1 MKEIQEKY
9 EIVEELD
16 ATVGQEALWIAHQM
30 EIEKGMNNE
39 PIIIKLKG
47 KLQIEVLK
55 KSLTVIVQ
63 SHPALRTIF
72 KKRDEKIKQ
81 LIQKNVEF
89 DIPIKDLTAFKN
101 TEQKS
106 IFENFLESIVNEK
119 FSLEEWPLFKFH
131 IIKFSE
137 DTFILHLMFHHIIY
151 DGWSLGVFIRQLSN
165 TYGELLQGKT
175 NVEFESP
182 YQNLVKYE
190 ESFIDSAIYKEGS
203 SYWKDYLQGELTPT
217 EFPID
222 FNKIN
227 EKRYTDKNIS
237 KNINSDLFYQIQCFA
252 KKNNISIYRV
262 MLSTYCTLLHQ
273 MTNAEEIIVG
283 IPINTRPHT
292 EERNTF
298 GYFVNTVPIRITIEK
313 GETFKGILN
322 KVNKSIHLAITYK
335 HNPYSHIVKDLNL
348 NTNTNTN
355 HNMVYSTAFNTMKI
369 PELKIPDM
377 ESTVLTDCKRVN
389 PFNMTW
395 RIMRYEGETENKIE
409 VDYNSALYKP
419 ESISDLIERYV
430 YLLQK
435 LMKNVNEPIHSLDL
449 LLEKDHRLYK
459 EMNSNALTYPNSK
472 TLDQLVDLQALKS
485 PNQIAISMGDKSIT
499 YYELQQRSNQI
510 ANYLRE
516 NDLKKGQRVSI
527 TMERESDNIVWIL
540 GILKSGGVY
549 VPIDPKFPEKR
560 IEYILKDSE
569 SQMIITKKEYR
580 GLVERFAIHTIYLED
595 FHYAN
600 SIENIAST
608 HTIED
613 AAYIIYTSGST
624 GLPKGVVVPH
634 KGVVNLSYS
643 VINTFHLGKEDVFLQ
658 FATIIFDAS
667 IMEIFPI
674 LLCGGRMHLISEIEK
689 RSAEEFINVSQ
700 KNGIT
705 NVVLPTAFFKLIAD
719 MPKEM
724 LLKLNSV
731 KRVFV
736 GGETLPAESVRK
748 WQSKLGLKIPV
759 LNAYGPTETTVCAT
773 MYEVNGEIQK
783 EISNIPIGKPIA
795 NSEVF
800 VVSPFNTLC
809 PSGVVGELFI
819 GGDGVANGYLNQK
832 EKTKEAFIS
841 FDKSYNHDKKMYRTG
856 DLVRLLPNGNL
867 EFIGRKDNQVKIR
880 GYRIELD
887 EIEGTLF
894 KHPEVRDAVVFTYQN
909 DKIVSFY
916 LSKDNT
922 ELKQEALKTFLS
934 ESLPDFMMPNY
945 VFHLESF
952 PVSPS
957 GKLDRKKLELQIPS
971 LLENMQKQYV
981 PPISETEKRLAKTW
995 AEILNLGKYRIG
1007 RDDDFFKL
1015 GGHSLIA
1022 VQVLNQI
1029 QKEFHL
1035 KIEIRDIFEHTTIAS
1050 LSAYIDKLMA
1060 VNHDREEQEIQVLKV
1075 IDKESYQLSSAQKRI
1090 WFLNKYNAINRVYD
1104 TPLHIYIEPSLK
1116 KDILQDTIRFL
1127 VERHEML
1134 RTVFIERN
1142 GEPRQVI
1149 LNSIAIDLIHD
1160 EIEHMSKKE
1169 QQEYIR
1175 TTINQTDHTP
1185 FDLENGP
1192 LFRIRIF
1199 NLDKKKSYLYINL
1212 HHIITDEWS
1221 VRNLLDE
1228 LMKVYSAF
1236 AKRRNPEL
1244 PTISNRYVDYAE
1256 WEQEQLN
1263 LGRWDTEKSYWT
1275 AELAAPLPI
1284 LNLPLDFSRNRQS
1297 TNKGT
1302 VFEMKLDN
1310 EMKESLKQVCE
1321 QENVSMYMLFLAAYI
1336 QLLHY
1341 LTDQKD
1347 IIVGTPVVGRNHQEF
1362 EKIQGFFVN
1371 TLAVRTQLND
1381 VKNLTQLLQ
1390 VVREKCLNSFQNQ
1403 SYPFDKVIEQI
1414 NPDRSFGNNP
1424 IFSTMFSYQ
1433 KGILQQHDA
1442 YKLQLLPNKQD
1453 ISKFD
1458 ISLAVEEGLDY
1469 VGVSFEYDINLFKE
1483 ESINRFTQNLLTI
1496 LDAFIHRRT
1505 VAFENL
1511 VFLSQEEESLYK
1523 KVNHTQR
1530 PYPYF
1535 QNIQEQFYMQVDRQS
1550 NRIAIATETESLTY
1564 RQLNMSSNQVAQH
1577 LLEKGI
1583 KRGDKVAIFLD
1594 RSMNSIVSMLGI
1606 LKAGAAYIPID
1617 VKYPEDR
1624 INYIVRDSEAC
1635 RIITSN
1641 KFKSHLNVSD
1651 YKVSIIEDIYRTTI
1665 NDDVKILNK
1674 PDDLAYV
1681 IYTSGSTGKPKG
1693 TLLTHKGVLNLVEWR
1708 NEVFQISPNDKVTQ
1722 FYSHSFDSSVSEIFS
1737 TLLNGA
1743 ELYLLSDEQRYSTVA
1758 YAQAIQETQATIS
1771 DLPTVFFN
1779 ELSTSLTKP
1788 DSEKIRSLRFIIMGG
1803 EAASTNAIRSWQN
1816 TFKNQVQ
1823 LVNEYGPTEAT
1834 VSAMYYFI
1842 PVLEGDNNLLG
1853 SIPIGIPISNTKVL
1867 ILNSYMQ
1874 HCPVGAMGE
1883 LYIESVGLAQGYWKQ
1898 EEKTKQAFI
1907 SNPFSED
1914 NSKRLY
1920 RTGDLARWLSNGNI
1934 EFMGRKDKQVKI
1946 RGHRIELGEI
1956 EDAMLQLE
1964 GISQAVVTQ
1973 TEDGM
1978 LLQVYYKTVDGIGIE
1993 KNKLA
1998 LHLSNVLPEYM
2009 VPKYYSHVLEIPITA
2024 NGKIDFE
2031 KLPKIEFGHEQK
2043 DECKLKPQTKVQ
2055 KDIAKVWSE
2064 VLNVKS
2070 IGLKD
2075 DFFNLGG
2082 HSLKVMPALVKLK
2095 PLYPNLKIQDFFK
2108 YRTIEKLASHIEEM
2122 EDMSFKKEKNMNV
2135 ACMENET
2142 KTTPVYETT
2151 KLEECE
2157 LDMVNYPKAVF
2168 LTGATGYL
2176 GAHILE
2182 RLLQLPSTTIYCLV
2196 RKNENQVIGA
2206 KLKERMEFYFG
2217 KEILQKLK
2225 ERVEL
2230 IEGDLSL
2237 MNLGLDSKQLD
2248 HVKNRVES
2256 IIHCGGEVRHYGERE
2271 HFQKVNV
2278 QSTKYLLELAKNT
2291 NARFHYISTL
2301 SVVGQAESDPKEFEF
2316 FESNFDRGQ
2325 NLDNLYLESKFQGE
2339 KMVREA
2345 MEKGVRATI
2354 YRVGNLVGN
2363 SKTGKFQYNIN
2374 ENAFYRLLKG
2384 ICLSSIAPDV
2394 NTYVDLTPVD
2404 YGSLAITELSY
2415 KANTVNKTMHICNP
2429 IQLKWEQFINSLQ
2442 AFGYDILLM
2451 KQEKYIEK
2459 FFNTNLTTDEQKALE
2474 LIMPLLESV
2483 EELSV
2488 AIPSCLYT
2496 QGYLKNIHCLEP
2508 NQEYI
2513 NLLLNYAMSIE
2524 YLPLIK
2530 EPILL

>member
-72 KKRDEKIKQ
+72 KKKDEKIKQ

-119 FSLEEWPLFKFH
+119 FSLEEGPLFKFH

-298 GYFVNTVPIRITIEK
+298 GYFVNTLPIRITIEK
-313 GETFKGILN
+313 GDAFKGILN

-348 NTNTNTN
+348 NKNTND
-355 HNMVYSTAFNTMKI
+355 NMVYSTAFNTMKI
-369 PELKIPDM
+369 PELKIPDI

-395 RIMRYEGETENKIE
+395 RIIRYEGETENKIE

-419 ESISDLIERYV
+419 ESISDLVERYI

-435 LMKNVNEPIHSLDL
+435 LMKNVNEPIHSLNL

-459 EMNSNALTYPNSK
+459 EMNSNALTYPNLK
-472 TLDQLVDLQALKS
+472 TLDQLIDLQALKS

-527 TMERESDNIVWIL
+527 TMEREIDTIVWIL
-540 GILKSGGVY
+540 GILKSDGVY

-634 KGVVNLSYS
+634 KGVVNLAYS

-689 RSAEEFINVSQ
+689 RSAEEFINVIE

-773 MYEVNGEIQK
+773 MYEVNREIQK

-841 FDKSYNHDKKMYRTG
+841 FAKSYNHDKKMYRTG

-934 ESLPDFMMPNY
+934 ESLPDFMIPNY

-971 LLENMQKQYV
+971 LLANMQKQYV

-1050 LSAYIDKLMA
+1050 LSTYIDKLMA
-1060 VNHDREEQEIQVLKV
+1060 VNHDREEQEMQVLKV
-1075 IDKESYQLSSAQKRI
+1075 ADKESYQLSSAQKRI

-1104 TPLHIYIEPSLK
+1104 TPLHIYIEPSLN

-1199 NLDKKKSYLYINL
+1199 NLNKKKSYLYINL

-1228 LMKVYSAF
+1228 LIKVYSAF

-1256 WEQEQLN
+1256 WEQAQLN
-1263 LGRWDTEKSYWT
+1263 LGRWDTEKSYWM

-1362 EKIQGFFVN
+1362 EQIQGFFVN
-1371 TLAVRTQLND
+1371 TLAIRTQLND

-1433 KGILQQHDA
+1433 KDILQQHDA

-1458 ISLAVEEGLDY
+1458 ISLTVEEGLDY
-1469 VGVSFEYDINLFKE
+1469 VEVSFEYDINLFKE
-1483 ESINRFTQNLLTI
+1483 ESINRFTQNLLKI

-1505 VAFENL
+1505 VAYENL
-1511 VFLSQEEESLYK
+1511 SFLSQEEESLYK
-1523 KVNHTQR
+1523 NVNHTER

-1535 QNIQEQFYMQVDRQS
+1535 QNIQEQFYMQVDRQP
-1550 NRIAIATETESLTY
+1550 NRIAIATATESLTY

-1641 KFKSHLNVSD
+1641 NFKSHLNVSD

-1708 NEVFQISPNDKVTQ
+1708 NEVFHISPNDKVTQ

-1743 ELYLLSDEQRYSTVA
+1743 ELYVLSDEQRYSTVA

-1779 ELSTSLTKP
+1779 ELSTSLTKL
-1788 DSEKIRSLRFIIMGG
+1788 DSEKIHSLRFIIMGG
-1803 EAASTNAIRSWQN
+1803 EAASTNAIRGWQN

-1842 PVLEGDNNLLG
+1842 PVLEGDNNLLR
-1853 SIPIGIPISNTKVL
+1853 SIPIGIPISNTKVH

-1883 LYIESVGLAQGYWKQ
+1883 LYIESLGLAQGYWKQ

-1920 RTGDLARWLSNGNI
+1920 RTGDLARWLPNGNI

-1978 LLQVYYKTVDGIGIE
+1978 LLQAYYKTVDGIGIE

-2142 KTTPVYETT
+2142 KMTPVYETT

-2196 RKNENQVIGA
+2196 RKNEDQVIGA

-2237 MNLGLDSKQLD
+2237 MNLGLGSKQLD
-2248 HVKNRVES
+2248 HLKNRVES

-2291 NARFHYISTL
+2291 NARFHYMSTL

-2429 IQLKWEQFINSLQ
+2429 IQLKWGQFINSLQ

-2496 QGYLKNIHCLEP
+2496 QGYLKNVHCLEP

-2513 NLLLNYAMSIE
+2513 NLLLNYAMNIE

>member
-9 EIVEELD
+9 EIVDELD
-16 ATVGQEALWIAHQM
+16 VTVGQEALWIAHQM

-39 PIIIKLKG
+39 PTIIKLKG
-47 KLQIEVLK
+47 NLQIEVLK
-55 KSLTVIVQ
+55 KALTTIVQ

-72 KKRDEKIKQ
+72 KKRDKKIKQ

-106 IFENFLESIVNEK
+106 IFKNFLESIVNEK
-119 FSLEEWPLFKFH
+119 FSLEEGPLFKFD

-165 TYGELLQGKT
+165 TYGELLQEKT

-182 YQNLVKYE
+182 YKNLVEYE
-190 ESFIDSAIYKEGS
+190 EGFIDSAIYKEGS

-222 FNKIN
+222 FNKMN

-298 GYFVNTVPIRITIEK
+298 GYFVNTLPIRITIAK

-322 KVNKSIHLAITYK
+322 KVDKSIHLAIKYK
-335 HNPYSHIVKDLNL
+335 HNPYSHIVKDLNIGI
-348 NTNTNTN
+348 NKNINN
-355 HNMVYSTAFNTMKI
+355 NMIYSTAFNTVRV
-369 PELKIPDM
+369 PQLKIPDI
-377 ESTVLTDCKRVN
+377 ESAVLTDCKRVN
-389 PFNMTW
+389 PFSMTW
-395 RIMRYEGETENKIE
+395 RIMRYEGEIGNKIE

-419 ESISDLIERYV
+419 ESISDLVERYV

-449 LLEKDHRLYK
+449 LLEKDHRQYK

-472 TLDQLVDLQALKS
+472 TLDQLIDLQALKS
-485 PNQIAISMGDKSIT
+485 PNQIAISMGDKSMT

-510 ANYLRE
+510 ANYLCE
-516 NDLKKGQRVSI
+516 NDIKKGQRVSI
-527 TMERESDNIVWIL
+527 TMEREIDTIVWIL

-580 GLVERFAIHTIYLED
+580 GLVESFAIHTIYLED

-600 SIENIAST
+600 SIENIAPT

-634 KGVVNLSYS
+634 KGVINLSYS
-643 VINTFHLGKEDVFLQ
+643 LINTFNLGKEDVFLQ

-689 RSAEEFINVSQ
+689 RSAEEFINVIQ

-705 NVVLPTAFFKLIAD
+705 YILLPTAFFKLIAD

-724 LLKLNSV
+724 LLKLNSA
-731 KRVFV
+731 KCVFV
-736 GGETLPAESVRK
+736 GGETLPAESIRK

-773 MYEVNGEIQK
+773 MYKVNHEIQK
-783 EISNIPIGKPIA
+783 GISNIPIGKPIA

-832 EKTKEAFIS
+832 EKTEESFIS
-841 FDKSYNHDKKMYRTG
+841 FDESYNHDKKMYRTG

-945 VFHLESF
+945 IFHLESF

-1050 LSAYIDKLMA
+1050 LSAYIDKLMD
-1060 VNHDREEQEIQVLKV
+1060 VNHDREEQKIQILKV

-1175 TTINQTDHTP
+1175 TTINQTDRAP
-1185 FDLENGP
+1185 FDLEKGP

-1199 NLDKKKSYLYINL
+1199 NLNKRKSYLYINL

-1221 VRNLLDE
+1221 IRNLLDE

-1256 WEQEQLN
+1256 WEQEQLK
-1263 LGRWDTEKSYWT
+1263 LGRWDTEKSYWM

-1284 LNLPLDFSRNRQS
+1284 LNLPLDFSKNRQS
-1297 TNKGT
+1297 TNRGT

-1310 EMKESLKQVCE
+1310 KMKESLKQVCE

-1341 LTDQKD
+1341 LTNQKD
-1347 IIVGTPVVGRNHQEF
+1347 IIVGTPVVGRNYQEF
-1362 EKIQGFFVN
+1362 EQIQGFFVN
-1371 TLAVRTQLND
+1371 TLAIRTQLND
-1381 VKNLTQLLQ
+1381 VKNLKQLLQ

-1433 KGILQQHDA
+1433 KDILQQHDS

-1453 ISKFD
+1453 VSKFD

-1469 VGVSFEYDINLFKE
+1469 LGISFEYDLTLFKE
-1483 ESINRFTQNLLTI
+1483 KSINRFTQNLLTI
-1496 LDAFIHRRT
+1496 LDAFIYQRT
-1505 VAFENL
+1505 VAYENL
-1511 VFLSQEEESLYK
+1511 SFLSQEEESLYK
-1523 KVNHTQR
+1523 KVNQTER
-1530 PYPYF
+1530 PYLYF
-1535 QNIQEQFYMQVDRQS
+1535 QNIQEQFYMQVDRQPD
-1550 NRIAIATETESLTY
+1550 RIAIATATEALTY

-1594 RSMNSIVSMLGI
+1594 RSINSIVSMLGI

-1641 KFKSHLNVSD
+1641 KYKSHLNVSD

-1665 NDDVKILNK
+1665 NDDVKFLNK

-1708 NEVFQISPNDKVTQ
+1708 NEVFEISPNDKVTQ

-1771 DLPTVFFN
+1771 DIPTVFFN
-1779 ELSTSLTKP
+1779 ELSTSLTKL
-1788 DSEKIRSLRFIIMGG
+1788 DSEKICSLRFIIMGG

-1842 PVLEGDNNLLG
+1842 PVLEGENNLLG
-1853 SIPIGIPISNTKVL
+1853 SIPIGIPISNTKVH

-1874 HCPVGAMGE
+1874 YCPVGSMGE
-1883 LYIESVGLAQGYWKQ
+1883 LYIESLGLAQGYWKQ

-1914 NSKRLY
+1914 TSKRLY
-1920 RTGDLARWLSNGNI
+1920 RTGDLARWLPNGNI

-1964 GISQAVVTQ
+1964 GIGQAVVTQ
-1973 TEDGM
+1973 TKDGM
-1978 LLQVYYKTVDGIGIE
+1978 LLQAYYKTVDGIGIE

-2009 VPKYYSHVLEIPITA
+2009 IPKYYSHVLEIPITA

-2031 KLPKIEFGHEQK
+2031 KLPEIEFDYEQN

-2055 KDIAKVWSE
+2055 KNIAKVWSE

-2108 YRTIEKLASHIEEM
+2108 YRTIKELASHIEEM
-2122 EDMSFKKEKNMNV
+2122 EDMSSKKEKNMNV

-2142 KTTPVYETT
+2142 KTTSVYERT

-2157 LDMVNYPKAVF
+2157 LDMVNYPKTVF

-2182 RLLQLPSTTIYCLV
+2182 RLLQLSTTTIYCLV
-2196 RKNENQVIGA
+2196 RKNEDQVIGA
-2206 KLKERMEFYFG
+2206 KLNERMEFYFG

-2248 HVKNRVES
+2248 HLKNRIES

-2345 MEKGVRATI
+2345 MERGVRATI

-2429 IQLKWEQFINSLQ
+2429 NQLKWDQFINSLQ

-2496 QGYLKNIHCLEP
+2496 QRYLKNIHCLEP

-2513 NLLLNYAMSIE
+2513 NLLLHYAMSIE
-2524 YLPLIK
+2524 FLPTIK

>member
-1 MKEIQEKY
+1 MKEIQKKY

-47 KLQIEVLK
+47 NLQIEVLK
-55 KSLTVIVQ
+55 KTLTTIVQ
-63 SHPALRTIF
+63 AHPALRTIF

-81 LIQKNVEF
+81 LIQRNVEF

-106 IFENFLESIVNEK
+106 IFKNFLESIVNEK
-119 FSLEEWPLFKFH
+119 FSLEEGPLFKFH

-182 YQNLVKYE
+182 YKKLVEYE
-190 ESFIDSAIYKEGS
+190 EGFIDSAIYKDGS

-222 FNKIN
+222 FNKMN

-298 GYFVNTVPIRITIEK
+298 GYFVNTLPIRITIEK
-313 GETFKGILN
+313 GDTFKEILN

-348 NTNTNTN
+348 NKNTND
-355 HNMVYSTAFNTMKI
+355 NMVYSTAFNTMKI
-369 PELKIPDM
+369 PELKIPDI

-419 ESISDLIERYV
+419 ESISDLVERYI

-449 LLEKDHRLYK
+449 LLAKDHRLYK

-472 TLDQLVDLQALKS
+472 TLDQLIDLQALES

-516 NDLKKGQRVSI
+516 NDIKKGQSVSI
-527 TMERESDNIVWIL
+527 IMVREIDTIVWIL

-569 SQMIITKKEYR
+569 SQMIITKKEFR

-674 LLCGGRMHLISEIEK
+674 LLCGGRMHLISDIEK

-731 KRVFV
+731 KRLFV

-783 EISNIPIGKPIA
+783 EISSIPIGKPIA
-795 NSEVF
+795 NSEVY

-832 EKTKEAFIS
+832 EKTEEAFIS

-995 AEILNLGKYRIG
+995 AEILNLGKYRIS
-1007 RDDDFFKL
+1007 REDDFFKL

-1060 VNHDREEQEIQVLKV
+1060 VNHDREEQEMQVLKV
-1075 IDKESYQLSSAQKRI
+1075 ADKESYQLSSAQKRI

-1104 TPLHIYIEPSLK
+1104 TPLHIYIEPSLN

-1185 FDLENGP
+1185 FDLEKGP

-1199 NLDKKKSYLYINL
+1199 NLNKKKSYLYINL

-1228 LMKVYSAF
+1228 LMRVYSAF

-1256 WEQEQLN
+1256 WEQAQLN
-1263 LGRWDTEKSYWT
+1263 LGRWDTEKSYWM

-1284 LNLPLDFSRNRQS
+1284 LNLPLDFSRNRES

-1310 EMKESLKQVCE
+1310 EMKESLKKVCE

-1362 EKIQGFFVN
+1362 EQIQGFFVN
-1371 TLAVRTQLND
+1371 TLAIRTQLKD

-1433 KGILQQHDA
+1433 KDILQQHDA

-1458 ISLAVEEGLDY
+1458 IALAVEEGLDY

-1483 ESINRFTQNLLTI
+1483 ESINRFTQNLLNI

-1505 VAFENL
+1505 VAYENL
-1511 VFLSQEEESLYK
+1511 SFLSQEEESLYK
-1523 KVNHTQR
+1523 NVNHTER

-1535 QNIQEQFYMQVDRQS
+1535 QNIQEQFYMQVDRQPD
-1550 NRIAIATETESLTY
+1550 RIAIATETESLTY

-1577 LLEKGI
+1577 LLENGI

-1641 KFKSHLNVSD
+1641 KYKSHLNVSN
-1651 YKVSIIEDIYRTTI
+1651 YKISIIEDIYRATI

-1708 NEVFQISPNDKVTQ
+1708 NEVFQISSNDKVTQ

-1743 ELYLLSDEQRYSTVA
+1743 ELYVLSDEQRYSTVA

-1779 ELSTSLTKP
+1779 ELSTSLTKL
-1788 DSEKIRSLRFIIMGG
+1788 DCEKIRSLRFIIMGG
-1803 EAASTNAIRSWQN
+1803 EAASTNAIRSWQS

-1853 SIPIGIPISNTKVL
+1853 SIPIGIPISNTKVH

-1883 LYIESVGLAQGYWKQ
+1883 LYIESLGLAQGYWKQ

-1920 RTGDLARWLSNGNI
+1920 RTGDLARWLPNGNI

-1978 LLQVYYKTVDGIGIE
+1978 LLQAYYKTVDGIGIE

-2055 KDIAKVWSE
+2055 KNIAKVWSE

-2108 YRTIEKLASHIEEM
+2108 YRTIEKLASHIEEK
-2122 EDMSFKKEKNMNV
+2122 EDISFKKEKNMNV

-2142 KTTPVYETT
+2142 KTTPVYERT

-2157 LDMVNYPKAVF
+2157 LDMVNYPKTVF

-2182 RLLQLPSTTIYCLV
+2182 RLLQLPSATIYCLV
-2196 RKNENQVIGA
+2196 RKNEDQVIGA

-2225 ERVEL
+2225 EKVEL

-2237 MNLGLDSKQLD
+2237 MNLGLDLKQFD
-2248 HVKNRVES
+2248 HLKNRVES

-2451 KQEKYIEK
+2451 KQEEYIEK

-2496 QGYLKNIHCLEP
+2496 QGYLKNIHCVEP

>member
-1 MKEIQEKY
+1 MKEIQKKY

-16 ATVGQEALWIAHQM
+16 VTVGQEALWIAHQM

-39 PIIIKLKG
+39 PIIINLKG
-47 KLQIEVLK
+47 NLQIEVLK
-55 KSLTVIVQ
+55 KTLTTIVQ

-89 DIPIKDLTAFKN
+89 DIPFKDLTAFKN

-106 IFENFLESIVNEK
+106 ILKNFLESIVNEK
-119 FSLEEWPLFKFH
+119 FSLEEGPLFKFH

-165 TYGELLQGKT
+165 MYGELLQGKT

-182 YQNLVKYE
+182 YKNLVEYE
-190 ESFIDSAIYKEGS
+190 EGFIDSAIYKEGS

-217 EFPID
+217 EFPIE
-222 FNKIN
+222 FNKMN

-298 GYFVNTVPIRITIEK
+298 GYFVNTLPIRITIEK
-313 GETFKGILN
+313 GDTFKGILN

-348 NTNTNTN
+348 NKNTND
-355 HNMVYSTAFNTMKI
+355 NMVYSTAFNTMKI
-369 PELKIPDM
+369 PELKIPHI
-377 ESTVLTDCKRVN
+377 ESIVLTDCKRVN

-419 ESISDLIERYV
+419 ESISDLVERYV

-472 TLDQLVDLQALKS
+472 TLDQLIDLQALKS

-516 NDLKKGQRVSI
+516 NDLEKGQRVSI
-527 TMERESDNIVWIL
+527 TMEREIDTIVWIL

-580 GLVERFAIHTIYLED
+580 GLVESFAIHTIYLED

-600 SIENIAST
+600 SIENIAPT

-634 KGVVNLSYS
+634 KGVINLSYS

-689 RSAEEFINVSQ
+689 RSAEEFINVIQ

-736 GGETLPAESVRK
+736 GGETLPSESVRK

-841 FDKSYNHDKKMYRTG
+841 FDKSYNYDKKMYRTG

-934 ESLPDFMMPNY
+934 ESLPDFMIPNY

-971 LLENMQKQYV
+971 LLANMQKQYV

-1060 VNHDREEQEIQVLKV
+1060 VNHDREEQETQVLKV
-1075 IDKESYQLSSAQKRI
+1075 ADKESYQLSSAQKRI

-1185 FDLENGP
+1185 FDLEKGP

-1199 NLDKKKSYLYINL
+1199 NLNKKKSYLYINL

-1256 WEQEQLN
+1256 WEQAQLN
-1263 LGRWDTEKSYWT
+1263 LGRWDTEKSYWM

-1371 TLAVRTQLND
+1371 TLAIRTQLND

-1433 KGILQQHDA
+1433 KDILQQHDA

-1469 VGVSFEYDINLFKE
+1469 VGISFEYDINLFKE
-1483 ESINRFTQNLLTI
+1483 ESINRFTQNLLNI
-1496 LDAFIHRRT
+1496 LDAFIHQRT
-1505 VAFENL
+1505 VTYENL
-1511 VFLSQEEESLYK
+1511 SFLSQEEESLYQ
-1523 KVNHTQR
+1523 KVNHTER

-1535 QNIQEQFYMQVDRQS
+1535 QNIQEQFYMQVDGQPE
-1550 NRIAIATETESLTY
+1550 RIAIVTGTESLTY

-1635 RIITSN
+1635 RIIMSN

-1674 PDDLAYV
+1674 PNDLAYV

-1743 ELYLLSDEQRYSTVA
+1743 ELYVLSDEQRYSTVE

-1779 ELSTSLTKP
+1779 ELSTSLTKL

-1853 SIPIGIPISNTKVL
+1853 SIPIGIPISNTKVH

-1883 LYIESVGLAQGYWKQ
+1883 LYIESLGLAQGYWKQ

-1920 RTGDLARWLSNGNI
+1920 RTGDLARWLPNGNI

-1978 LLQVYYKTVDGIGIE
+1978 LLQAYYKTVDGIGIE

-2031 KLPKIEFGHEQK
+2031 KLPKIEFGYEQK

-2064 VLNVKS
+2064 VLNIKS

-2122 EDMSFKKEKNMNV
+2122 EGMSSKKEKNMNV

-2142 KTTPVYETT
+2142 KTTPVYERT

-2157 LDMVNYPKAVF
+2157 LDLVNYPNTIF

-2196 RKNENQVIGA
+2196 RKNEDQVIGA

-2237 MNLGLDSKQLD
+2237 MNLGLDSKQMD
-2248 HVKNRVES
+2248 HLKNRVES

-2429 IQLKWEQFINSLQ
+2429 NQLKWDQFINSLQ

-2496 QGYLKNIHCLEP
+2496 QGYLKNVHCLEP

>member
-47 KLQIEVLK
+47 NLQIEILK
-55 KSLTVIVQ
+55 KTLTKIVQ

-101 TEQKS
+101 TEKKS
-106 IFENFLESIVNEK
+106 ILKNFLESIVNEK
-119 FSLEEWPLFKFH
+119 FSLEEGPLFKFH

-137 DTFILHLMFHHIIY
+137 DTFVLHLMFHHIIY

-182 YQNLVKYE
+182 YKNLVEYE
-190 ESFIDSAIYKEGS
+190 EGFIDSAIYKEGS

-222 FNKIN
+222 FNKMN

-292 EERNTF
+292 EERDTF

-348 NTNTNTN
+348 NTNTN

-369 PELKIPDM
+369 PELKIPDI

-395 RIMRYEGETENKIE
+395 RIMRYEGETENNIE

-419 ESISDLIERYV
+419 ESISDLVERYIF
-430 YLLQK
+430 LLQK

-459 EMNSNALTYPNSK
+459 EMNLNALTYPNSK
-472 TLDQLVDLQALKS
+472 TLDQLIDLQTLKS

-499 YYELQQRSNQI
+499 YYELQQKSNQI

-527 TMERESDNIVWIL
+527 TMEREIDTIVWIL

-580 GLVERFAIHTIYLED
+580 GLIERFAIHTIYLED
-595 FHYAN
+595 FHYTN
-600 SIENIAST
+600 SIENIESI

-689 RSAEEFINVSQ
+689 RSAEEFINVIQ

-724 LLKLNSV
+724 LIKLNSV

-795 NSEVF
+795 NSKVF

-971 LLENMQKQYV
+971 LLANMQKQYV

-1050 LSAYIDKLMA
+1050 LSAYVDKLMA
-1060 VNHDREEQEIQVLKV
+1060 VNHDREEQETQVLKV
-1075 IDKESYQLSSAQKRI
+1075 ADKESYQLSSAQKRI

-1104 TPLHIYIEPSLK
+1104 TPLHIYIEPSLN

-1199 NLDKKKSYLYINL
+1199 NLNKKNSYLYINL

-1221 VRNLLDE
+1221 IRNLLDE

-1244 PTISNRYVDYAE
+1244 PIISNRYVDYAE

-1263 LGRWDTEKSYWT
+1263 LGRWDTEKSYWM

-1362 EKIQGFFVN
+1362 EQIQGFFVN
-1371 TLAVRTQLND
+1371 TLAIRTQLND

-1433 KGILQQHDA
+1433 KDILQQHDA

-1458 ISLAVEEGLDY
+1458 ISLAVEEGFDY

-1483 ESINRFTQNLLTI
+1483 ESINRFTQNLITI
-1496 LDAFIHRRT
+1496 LDAFIHQRT
-1505 VAFENL
+1505 VAYENL
-1511 VFLSQEEESLYK
+1511 SFLSQEEESLYK
-1523 KVNHTQR
+1523 KVNHTER

-1550 NRIAIATETESLTY
+1550 NRIAIVTGTESLTY

-1651 YKVSIIEDIYRTTI
+1651 YQVSIIEDIYRTTI

-1674 PDDLAYV
+1674 PNDLAYV

-1743 ELYLLSDEQRYSTVA
+1743 ELYLLSDEQRYSTVE

-1779 ELSTSLTKP
+1779 ELTTSLTKL

-1853 SIPIGIPISNTKVL
+1853 SIPIGIPISNTKVH
-1867 ILNSYMQ
+1867 ILNTYMQ
-1874 HCPVGAMGE
+1874 HCPVGTMGE
-1883 LYIESVGLAQGYWKQ
+1883 LYIESLGLAQGYWKQ

-1920 RTGDLARWLSNGNI
+1920 RTGDLARWLPNGNI

-1973 TEDGM
+1973 TKDGM
-1978 LLQVYYKTVDGIGIE
+1978 LLQAYYKTVDGIGIE
-1993 KNKLA
+1993 KSKLA

-2031 KLPKIEFGHEQK
+2031 KLPKIEFDHKQK

-2055 KDIAKVWSE
+2055 KNIAKVWSE

-2196 RKNENQVIGA
+2196 RKSEDQVIGA

-2237 MNLGLDSKQLD
+2237 INLGLDSKQLD
-2248 HVKNRVES
+2248 HLKNRVES

-2345 MEKGVRATI
+2345 IEKGVRATI

-2429 IQLKWEQFINSLQ
+2429 HQLKWDQFINSLQ

-2496 QGYLKNIHCLEP
+2496 QGYLKNVHCLEP

-2513 NLLLNYAMSIE
+2513 NLLLNYAMNIE

>member
-1 MKEIQEKY
+1 MKEIQKKY

-47 KLQIEVLK
+47 NLQIEVLK
-55 KSLTVIVQ
+55 KTLTTIVQ
-63 SHPALRTIF
+63 AHPALRTIF

-81 LIQKNVEF
+81 LIQRNVEF

-106 IFENFLESIVNEK
+106 IFKNFLESIVNEK
-119 FSLEEWPLFKFH
+119 FSLEEGPLFKFH

-182 YQNLVKYE
+182 YKNLVEYE
-190 ESFIDSAIYKEGS
+190 EGFIDSAIYKDGS

-222 FNKIN
+222 FNKMN

-298 GYFVNTVPIRITIEK
+298 GYFVNTLPIRITIEK
-313 GETFKGILN
+313 GDTFKEILN

-348 NTNTNTN
+348 NKNTND
-355 HNMVYSTAFNTMKI
+355 NMVYSTAFNTMKI
-369 PELKIPDM
+369 PELKIPDI

-419 ESISDLIERYV
+419 ESISDLVERYI

-449 LLEKDHRLYK
+449 LLAKDHRLYK

-472 TLDQLVDLQALKS
+472 TLDQLIDLQALES

-516 NDLKKGQRVSI
+516 NDIKKGQSVSI
-527 TMERESDNIVWIL
+527 IMVREIDTIVWIL

-569 SQMIITKKEYR
+569 SQMIITKKEFR

-674 LLCGGRMHLISEIEK
+674 LLCGGRMHLISDIEK

-731 KRVFV
+731 KRLFV

-783 EISNIPIGKPIA
+783 EISSIPIGKPIA
-795 NSEVF
+795 NSEVY

-832 EKTKEAFIS
+832 EKTEEAFIS

-995 AEILNLGKYRIG
+995 AEILNLGKYRIS
-1007 RDDDFFKL
+1007 REDDFFKL

-1060 VNHDREEQEIQVLKV
+1060 VNHDREEQEMQVLKV
-1075 IDKESYQLSSAQKRI
+1075 ADKESYQLSSAQKRI

-1104 TPLHIYIEPSLK
+1104 TPLHIYIEPSLN

-1185 FDLENGP
+1185 FDLEKGP

-1199 NLDKKKSYLYINL
+1199 NLNKKKSYLYINL

-1228 LMKVYSAF
+1228 LMRVYSAF

-1256 WEQEQLN
+1256 WEQAQLN
-1263 LGRWDTEKSYWT
+1263 LGRWDTEKSYWM

-1284 LNLPLDFSRNRQS
+1284 LNLPLDFSRNRES

-1310 EMKESLKQVCE
+1310 EMKESLKKVCE

-1362 EKIQGFFVN
+1362 EQIQGFFVN
-1371 TLAVRTQLND
+1371 TLAIRTQLKD

-1433 KGILQQHDA
+1433 KDILQQHDA

-1458 ISLAVEEGLDY
+1458 IALAVEEGLDY

-1483 ESINRFTQNLLTI
+1483 ESINRFTQNLLNI

-1505 VAFENL
+1505 VAYENL
-1511 VFLSQEEESLYK
+1511 SFLSQEEESLYK
-1523 KVNHTQR
+1523 NVNHTER

-1535 QNIQEQFYMQVDRQS
+1535 QNIQEQFYMQVDRQPD
-1550 NRIAIATETESLTY
+1550 RIAIATETESLTY

-1577 LLEKGI
+1577 LLENGI

-1641 KFKSHLNVSD
+1641 KYKSHLNVSN
-1651 YKVSIIEDIYRTTI
+1651 YKISIIEDIYRATI

-1708 NEVFQISPNDKVTQ
+1708 NEVFQISSNDKVTQ

-1743 ELYLLSDEQRYSTVA
+1743 ELYVLSDEQRYSTVA

-1779 ELSTSLTKP
+1779 ELSTSLTKL
-1788 DSEKIRSLRFIIMGG
+1788 DCEKIRSLRFIIMGG
-1803 EAASTNAIRSWQN
+1803 EAASTNAIRSWQS

-1853 SIPIGIPISNTKVL
+1853 SIPIGIPISNTKVH

-1883 LYIESVGLAQGYWKQ
+1883 LYIESLGLAQGYWKQ

-1920 RTGDLARWLSNGNI
+1920 RTGDLARWLPNGNI

-1978 LLQVYYKTVDGIGIE
+1978 LLQAYYKTVDGIGIE

-2055 KDIAKVWSE
+2055 KNIAKVWSE

-2108 YRTIEKLASHIEEM
+2108 YRTIEKLASHIEEK
-2122 EDMSFKKEKNMNV
+2122 EDISFKKEKNMNV

-2142 KTTPVYETT
+2142 KTTPVYERT

-2157 LDMVNYPKAVF
+2157 LDMVNYPKTVF

-2182 RLLQLPSTTIYCLV
+2182 RLLQLPSATIYCLV
-2196 RKNENQVIGA
+2196 RKNEDQVIGA

-2225 ERVEL
+2225 EKVEL

-2237 MNLGLDSKQLD
+2237 MNLGLDLKQFD
-2248 HVKNRVES
+2248 HLKNRVES

-2451 KQEKYIEK
+2451 KQEEYIEK

-2496 QGYLKNIHCLEP
+2496 QGYLKNIHCVEP

>member
-1 MKEIQEKY
+1 MKEIQKQY

-30 EIEKGMNNE
+30 ELEKGMNNE

-47 KLQIEVLK
+47 NLQIETFRK
-55 KSLTVIVQ
+55 ALTFVVQ
-63 SHPALRTIF
+63 SHPALRAIF
-72 KKRDEKIKQ
+72 IKKDEKIKQ
-81 LIQKNVEF
+81 LIQKNMDF
-89 DIPIKDLTAFKN
+89 DMPIKDLTAFKS

-106 IFENFLESIVNEK
+106 ILKKFLESIVNEK
-119 FSLEEWPLFKFH
+119 FSLEEGPLFKFH
-131 IIKFSE
+131 IIKLSE
-137 DTFILHLMFHHIIY
+137 DKFILHLIFHHIIY

-165 TYGELLQGKT
+165 TYCELLQENT
-175 NVEFESP
+175 SLVLESP
-182 YQNLVKYE
+182 YKSLVECE
-190 ESFIDSAIYKEGS
+190 EGFIDSAIYREGS
-203 SYWKDYLQGELTPT
+203 AYWKHYLQGELPPT
-217 EFPID
+217 EFPTD
-222 FNKIN
+222 FNKMN
-227 EKRYTDKNIS
+227 EQRYTDKNIS
-237 KNINSDLFYQIQCFA
+237 KNINSDIFYQIQCFA

-298 GYFVNTVPIRITIEK
+298 GYFVNTVPIRITLEK

-322 KVNKSIHLAITYK
+322 KVNKSIHLAIKYK
-335 HNPYSHIVKDLNL
+335 HNSYSHIVKDLNL
-348 NTNTNTN
+348 NKHTH
-355 HNMVYSTAFNTMKI
+355 HNMIYSTAFNTMKI
-369 PELKIPDM
+369 PELKIPDI

-419 ESISDLIERYV
+419 ESIIDLVERFI

-449 LLEKDHRLYK
+449 LLKKDHRLYK
-459 EMNSNALTYPNSK
+459 DINSNTLTYPNSK
-472 TLDQLVDLQALKS
+472 TIDQLIDLQALKS

-516 NDLKKGQRVSI
+516 NNIKKGQRVSI
-527 TMERESDNIVWIL
+527 TMVREIDTIVWIL

-560 IEYILKDSE
+560 IEYILRDSE
-569 SQMIITKKEYR
+569 SQIIITKKEYR
-580 GLVERFAIHTIYLED
+580 GVIENFAIHTIYLED
-595 FHYAN
+595 FHYSN
-600 SIENIAST
+600 SIENIAYT

-634 KGVVNLSYS
+634 KGVINLSYS
-643 VINTFHLGKEDVFLQ
+643 LMNKFNLDKNDVFLQ

-689 RSAEEFINVSQ
+689 RSAEEFINVIK

-705 NVVLPTAFFKLIAD
+705 YVLLPTAFFKLIAD

-724 LLKLNSV
+724 LFKLNSL
-731 KRVFV
+731 KYIFV

-748 WQSKLGLKIPV
+748 WQSKIGVKIPI
-759 LNAYGPTETTVCAT
+759 LNAYGPTEATVCT
-773 MYEVNGEIQK
+773 TIYEVKQEIQK

-795 NSEVF
+795 NSKVF

-819 GGDGVANGYLNQK
+819 GGDGVAKGYINQ
-832 EKTKEAFIS
+832 EKKTEEAFLS
-841 FDKSYNHDKKMYRTG
+841 FIKSNNYNKKIYRTG

-867 EFIGRKDNQVKIR
+867 EFIGRKDNQVKLR

-887 EIEGTLF
+887 EIEGTFF
-894 KHPEVRDAVVFTYQN
+894 KHPEVKDAVVLTYQN

-916 LSKDNT
+916 VSKDNT
-922 ELKQEALKTFLS
+922 DIKQEDLKTFLS
-934 ESLPDFMMPNY
+934 ESLPDFMIPNY
-945 VFHLESF
+945 LFHLKTF
-952 PVSPS
+952 PLSPS
-957 GKLDRKKLELQIPS
+957 GKIDREKLELQIPS
-971 LLENMQKQYV
+971 LLENMKNQYI
-981 PPISETEKRLAKTW
+981 PPISETEKRLVKTW
-995 AEILNLGKYRIG
+995 SEILNLGKYRIS

-1035 KIEIRDIFEHTTIAS
+1035 KIEIRDIFKHTTIAS
-1050 LSAYIDKLMA
+1050 LSAYINKLLE
-1060 VNHDREEQEIQVLKV
+1060 VSNDREEYDIQVLQV
-1075 IDKESYQLSSAQKRI
+1075 ADKECYKLSSAQKRI
-1090 WFLNKYNAINRVYD
+1090 WFLNKYNSINRVYD

-1116 KDILQDTIRFL
+1116 KNILQYTIEFL
-1127 VERHEML
+1127 VKRHEML
-1134 RTVFIERN
+1134 RTVFIEKN

-1149 LNSIAIDLIHD
+1149 LQSIPIDLIHD
-1160 EIEHMSKKE
+1160 DIEHMTKKE
-1169 QQEYIR
+1169 QQEYISK
-1175 TTINQTDHTP
+1175 TINQTDHTP
-1185 FDLENGP
+1185 FDLEKGP

-1199 NLDKKKSYLYINL
+1199 NLNKKKSYLYINL

-1221 VRNLLDE
+1221 VRNVLDE

-1236 AKRRNPEL
+1236 AKRRNHEL
-1244 PTISNRYVDYAE
+1244 PTISNRYVDYVE

-1263 LGRWDTEKSYWT
+1263 LGRWDTEKSYWM

-1284 LNLPLDFSRNRQS
+1284 LNLPLDFSRNHQS
-1297 TNKGT
+1297 TNRGK

-1310 EMKESLKQVCE
+1310 KMKESLKQVCE

-1347 IIVGTPVVGRNHQEF
+1347 IIVGTPVAGRNCQEF

-1371 TLAVRTQLND
+1371 TLSIRTQLND
-1381 VKNLTQLLQ
+1381 LKNLKQLLQ
-1390 VVREKCLNSFQNQ
+1390 VVKEKCLNSFQNQ

-1433 KGILQQHDA
+1433 KDILQQHDE
-1442 YKLQLLPNKQD
+1442 YKLQLLTNKQD
-1453 ISKFD
+1453 VSKFD
-1458 ISLAVEEGLDY
+1458 ISLSVEEGLDY
-1469 VGVSFEYDINLFKE
+1469 VGISFEYDINLFKE
-1483 ESINRFTQNLLTI
+1483 ESINRFTQNLFNI
-1496 LDAFIHRRT
+1496 LEAFIYQRT
-1505 VAFENL
+1505 VAYENL
-1511 VFLSQEEESLYK
+1511 SFLSQKEISLYSK
-1523 KVNHTQR
+1523 INHTER

-1535 QNIQEQFYMQVDRQS
+1535 QNIQEQFYKQVDRQA
-1550 NRIAIATETESLTY
+1550 NRVAIATETESLTY
-1564 RQLNMSSNQVAQH
+1564 RQLNVCSNQVAQH
-1577 LLEKGI
+1577 LLEEGI

-1594 RSMNSIVSMLGI
+1594 RSINSIISMIGI

-1624 INYIVRDSEAC
+1624 INYIVSDSEAC
-1635 RIITSN
+1635 RVITN
-1641 KFKSHLNVSD
+1641 YKYKDHLNLSN
-1651 YKVSIIEDIYRTTI
+1651 YNVSIIEDIYRTTI
-1665 NDDVKILNK
+1665 NDDVKILNE

-1693 TLLTHKGVLNLVEWR
+1693 TLLTHKGVLNLAEWR

-1758 YAQAIQETQATIS
+1758 YAQAIEEIQATIS

-1779 ELSTSLTKP
+1779 ELSASLTKL
-1788 DSEKIRSLRFIIMGG
+1788 DSEKIHSLRFIIMGG

-1816 TFKNQVQ
+1816 IFKNQVQ

-1842 PVLEGDNNLLG
+1842 SVLECENNLLG
-1853 SIPIGIPISNTKVL
+1853 SIPIGIPISNTKVH

-1874 HCPVGAMGE
+1874 HCPIGGMGE
-1883 LYIESVGLAQGYWKQ
+1883 LYIEGLGLAQGYWKQ

-1920 RTGDLARWLSNGNI
+1920 RTGDLAKWLPNGNI

-1956 EDAMLQLE
+1956 EDAILQFK
-1964 GISQAVVTQ
+1964 GISQVVVTQ
-1973 TEDGM
+1973 TKDGM
-1978 LLQVYYKTVDGIGIE
+1978 LLQAYYKTVDGIEIE
-1993 KNKLA
+1993 KNKVA
-1998 LHLSNVLPEYM
+1998 IHLSNVLPEYM
-2009 VPKYYSHVLEIPITA
+2009 IPKYYSHVLEIPITA

-2031 KLPKIEFGHEQK
+2031 KLPEIDFDNAKK
-2043 DECKLKPQTKVQ
+2043 DDYILEPQSKVQ
-2055 KDIAKVWSE
+2055 KNIAKVWSE
-2064 VLNVKS
+2064 VLNIKY

-2108 YRTIEKLASHIEEM
+2108 YRTIEKLAYHIEEM
-2122 EDMSFKKEKNMNV
+2122 ENMSLKKERNINV

-2142 KTTPVYETT
+2142 KTTPVYERT

-2157 LDMVNYPKAVF
+2157 LDRVNYPKTVF

-2196 RKNENQVIGA
+2196 RKNEDQVIGA
-2206 KLKERMEFYFG
+2206 KLKERMRFYFG
-2217 KEILQKLK
+2217 KEILQKL
-2225 ERVEL
+2225 EGRVEL

-2237 MNLGLDSKQLD
+2237 INLGLDSKKVNYL
-2248 HVKNRVES
+2248 KSNVES

-2271 HFQKVNV
+2271 HFQRVNV

-2301 SVVGQAESDPKEFEF
+2301 SVVGQAESDPKEFKF

-2325 NLDNLYLESKFQGE
+2325 SLDNVYLESKFQGE

-2363 SKTGKFQYNIN
+2363 SKTGKFQFNIN

-2384 ICLSSIAPDV
+2384 ICLSKIAPEIY
-2394 NTYVDLTPVD
+2394 TYVDLTPVD
-2404 YGSLAITELSY
+2404 YGSVAITELSY

-2442 AFGYDILLM
+2442 IFGYDIMLM

-2459 FFNTNLTTDEQKALE
+2459 FFNTNLTTNDQKALE

-2483 EELSV
+2483 EEISV
-2488 AIPSCLYT
+2488 AISSCLYT

-2513 NLLLNYAMSIE
+2513 NLLLNYAMSIGF
-2524 YLPLIK
+2524 LPVMK

>member
-30 EIEKGMNNE
+30 EIEEGMNNE

-55 KSLTVIVQ
+55 KALTVIVQ

-81 LIQKNVEF
+81 LIRKNVEF

-106 IFENFLESIVNEK
+106 IFKNFLESIVNEK
-119 FSLEEWPLFKFH
+119 FSLEEGPLFKFH

-165 TYGELLQGKT
+165 TYGELIQGKT

-222 FNKIN
+222 FNKMN

-298 GYFVNTVPIRITIEK
+298 GYFVNTLPIRITIEK
-313 GETFKGILN
+313 GDTFKEILN

-348 NTNTNTN
+348 NKNTND
-355 HNMVYSTAFNTMKI
+355 NMVYSTAFNTMKI
-369 PELKIPDM
+369 PELKIPDI

-419 ESISDLIERYV
+419 ESISDLVERYI

-449 LLEKDHRLYK
+449 LLAKDHRLYK

-472 TLDQLVDLQALKS
+472 TLDQLIDLQALES

-516 NDLKKGQRVSI
+516 NDIKKGQSVSI
-527 TMERESDNIVWIL
+527 IMVREIDTIVWIL

-569 SQMIITKKEYR
+569 SQMIITKKEFR

-674 LLCGGRMHLISEIEK
+674 LLCGGRMHLISDIEK

-731 KRVFV
+731 KRLFV

-783 EISNIPIGKPIA
+783 EISSIPIGKPIA
-795 NSEVF
+795 NSEVY

-832 EKTKEAFIS
+832 EKTEEAFIS

-995 AEILNLGKYRIG
+995 AEILNLGKYRIS
-1007 RDDDFFKL
+1007 REDDFFKL

-1060 VNHDREEQEIQVLKV
+1060 VNHDREEQEMQVLKV
-1075 IDKESYQLSSAQKRI
+1075 ADKESYQLSSAQKRI

-1104 TPLHIYIEPSLK
+1104 TPLHIYIEPSLN

-1185 FDLENGP
+1185 FDLEKGP

-1199 NLDKKKSYLYINL
+1199 NLNKKKSYLYINL

-1228 LMKVYSAF
+1228 LMRVYSAF

-1256 WEQEQLN
+1256 WEQAQLN
-1263 LGRWDTEKSYWT
+1263 LGRWDTEKSYWM

-1284 LNLPLDFSRNRQS
+1284 LNLPLDFSRNRES

-1310 EMKESLKQVCE
+1310 EMKESLKKVCE

-1362 EKIQGFFVN
+1362 EQIQGFFVN
-1371 TLAVRTQLND
+1371 TLAIRTQLKD

-1433 KGILQQHDA
+1433 KDILQQHDA

-1458 ISLAVEEGLDY
+1458 IALAVEEGLDY

-1483 ESINRFTQNLLTI
+1483 ESINRFTQNLLNI

-1505 VAFENL
+1505 VAYENL
-1511 VFLSQEEESLYK
+1511 SFLSQEEESLYK
-1523 KVNHTQR
+1523 NVNHTER

-1535 QNIQEQFYMQVDRQS
+1535 QNIQEQFYMQVDRQPD
-1550 NRIAIATETESLTY
+1550 RIAIATETESLTY

-1577 LLEKGI
+1577 LLENGI

-1641 KFKSHLNVSD
+1641 KYKSHLNVSN
-1651 YKVSIIEDIYRTTI
+1651 YKISIIEDIYRATI

-1708 NEVFQISPNDKVTQ
+1708 NEVFQISSNDKVTQ

-1743 ELYLLSDEQRYSTVA
+1743 ELYVLSDEQRYSTVA

-1779 ELSTSLTKP
+1779 ELSTSLTKL
-1788 DSEKIRSLRFIIMGG
+1788 DCEKIRSLRFIIMGG
-1803 EAASTNAIRSWQN
+1803 EAASTNAIRSWQS

-1853 SIPIGIPISNTKVL
+1853 SIPIGIPISNTKVH

-1883 LYIESVGLAQGYWKQ
+1883 LYIESLGLAQGYWKQ

-1920 RTGDLARWLSNGNI
+1920 RTGDLARWLPNGNI

-1978 LLQVYYKTVDGIGIE
+1978 LLQAYYKTVDGIGIE

-2055 KDIAKVWSE
+2055 KNIAKVWSE

-2108 YRTIEKLASHIEEM
+2108 YRTIEKLASHIEEK
-2122 EDMSFKKEKNMNV
+2122 EDISFKKEKNMNV

-2142 KTTPVYETT
+2142 KTTPVYERT

-2157 LDMVNYPKAVF
+2157 LDMVNYPKTVF

-2182 RLLQLPSTTIYCLV
+2182 RLLQLPSATIYCLV
-2196 RKNENQVIGA
+2196 RKNEDQVIGA

-2225 ERVEL
+2225 EKVEL

-2237 MNLGLDSKQLD
+2237 MNLGLDLKQFD
-2248 HVKNRVES
+2248 HLKNRVES

-2451 KQEKYIEK
+2451 KQEEYIEK

-2496 QGYLKNIHCLEP
+2496 QGYLKNIHCVEP

>member
-72 KKRDEKIKQ
+72 KKKDEKIKQ

-119 FSLEEWPLFKFH
+119 FSLEEGPLFKFH

-298 GYFVNTVPIRITIEK
+298 GYFVNTLPIRITIEK
-313 GETFKGILN
+313 GDAFKGILN

-348 NTNTNTN
+348 NKNTND
-355 HNMVYSTAFNTMKI
+355 NMVYSTAFNTMKI
-369 PELKIPDM
+369 PELKIPDI

-395 RIMRYEGETENKIE
+395 RIIRYEGETENKIE

-419 ESISDLIERYV
+419 ESISDLVERYI

-435 LMKNVNEPIHSLDL
+435 LMKNVNEPIHSLNL

-459 EMNSNALTYPNSK
+459 EMNSNALTYPNLK
-472 TLDQLVDLQALKS
+472 TLDQLIDLQALKS

-527 TMERESDNIVWIL
+527 TMEREIDTIVWIL
-540 GILKSGGVY
+540 GILKSDGVY

-634 KGVVNLSYS
+634 KGVVNLAYS

-689 RSAEEFINVSQ
+689 RSAEEFINVIE

-773 MYEVNGEIQK
+773 MYEVNREIQK

-841 FDKSYNHDKKMYRTG
+841 FAKSYNHDKKMYRTG

-934 ESLPDFMMPNY
+934 ESLPDFMIPNY

-971 LLENMQKQYV
+971 LLANMQKQYV

-1050 LSAYIDKLMA
+1050 LSTYIDKLMA
-1060 VNHDREEQEIQVLKV
+1060 VNHDREEQEMQVLKV
-1075 IDKESYQLSSAQKRI
+1075 ADKESYQLSSAQKRI

-1104 TPLHIYIEPSLK
+1104 TPLHIYIEPSLN

-1199 NLDKKKSYLYINL
+1199 NLNKKKSYLYINL

-1228 LMKVYSAF
+1228 LIKVYSAF

-1256 WEQEQLN
+1256 WEQAQLN
-1263 LGRWDTEKSYWT
+1263 LGRWDTEKSYWM

-1362 EKIQGFFVN
+1362 EQIQGFFVN
-1371 TLAVRTQLND
+1371 TLAIRTQLND

-1433 KGILQQHDA
+1433 KDILQQHDA

-1469 VGVSFEYDINLFKE
+1469 VEVSFEYDINLFKE
-1483 ESINRFTQNLLTI
+1483 ESINRFTQNLLKI

-1505 VAFENL
+1505 VAYENL
-1511 VFLSQEEESLYK
+1511 SFLSQEEESLYK
-1523 KVNHTQR
+1523 NVNHTER

-1535 QNIQEQFYMQVDRQS
+1535 QNIQEQFYMQVDRQP
-1550 NRIAIATETESLTY
+1550 NRIAIATATESLTY

-1641 KFKSHLNVSD
+1641 NFKSHLNVSD

-1665 NDDVKILNK
+1665 NDDVKFLNK

-1708 NEVFQISPNDKVTQ
+1708 NEVFHISPNDKVTQ

-1743 ELYLLSDEQRYSTVA
+1743 ELYVLSDEQRYSTVA

-1779 ELSTSLTKP
+1779 ELSTSLTKL
-1788 DSEKIRSLRFIIMGG
+1788 DSEKIHSLRFIIMGG
-1803 EAASTNAIRSWQN
+1803 EAASTNAIRGWQN

-1842 PVLEGDNNLLG
+1842 PVLEGDNNLLR
-1853 SIPIGIPISNTKVL
+1853 SIPIGIPISNTKVH

-1883 LYIESVGLAQGYWKQ
+1883 LYIESLGLAQGYWKQ

-1920 RTGDLARWLSNGNI
+1920 RTGDLARWLPNGNI

-1978 LLQVYYKTVDGIGIE
+1978 LLQAYYKTVDGIGIE

-1998 LHLSNVLPEYM
+1998 IHLSNVLPEYM

-2142 KTTPVYETT
+2142 KMTPVYETT

-2196 RKNENQVIGA
+2196 RKNEDQVIGA

-2237 MNLGLDSKQLD
+2237 MNLGLGSKQLD
-2248 HVKNRVES
+2248 HLKNRVES

-2291 NARFHYISTL
+2291 NARFHYMSTL

-2429 IQLKWEQFINSLQ
+2429 IQLKWGQFINSLQ

-2496 QGYLKNIHCLEP
+2496 QGYLKNVHCLEP

-2513 NLLLNYAMSIE
+2513 NLLLNYAMNIE

>member
-1 MKEIQEKY
+1 MKEIQKKY

-16 ATVGQEALWIAHQM
+16 VTVGQEALWIAHQM

-47 KLQIEVLK
+47 NLQIEVLK
-55 KSLTVIVQ
+55 KTLTTIVQ

-81 LIQKNVEF
+81 LIQRNVEF

-106 IFENFLESIVNEK
+106 ILKNFLESIVNEK
-119 FSLEEWPLFKFH
+119 FSLEEGPLFKFH

-137 DTFILHLMFHHIIY
+137 DTFVLHLMFHHIIY

-182 YQNLVKYE
+182 YKNLVEYE
-190 ESFIDSAIYKEGS
+190 EGFIDSAIYKEGS

-298 GYFVNTVPIRITIEK
+298 GYFVNTVPICITIEK

-335 HNPYSHIVKDLNL
+335 HNPYSHLVKDLNL
-348 NTNTNTN
+348 NTNTN

-369 PELKIPDM
+369 PELKIPDI

-409 VDYNSALYKP
+409 IDYNSALYKP
-419 ESISDLIERYV
+419 ESISDLVERYI

-435 LMKNVNEPIHSLDL
+435 LMKNVNEPIYSLDL

-472 TLDQLVDLQALKS
+472 TLDQLIDLQALKS

-516 NDLKKGQRVSI
+516 NDLEKGQRVSI
-527 TMERESDNIVWIL
+527 TMEREIDTIVWIL

-580 GLVERFAIHTIYLED
+580 GLVESFAIHTIYLDD

-600 SIENIAST
+600 SIENIAPT

-634 KGVVNLSYS
+634 KGVINLSYS

-689 RSAEEFINVSQ
+689 RSAEEFINVIQ

-841 FDKSYNHDKKMYRTG
+841 FGKSYNHDKKIYCTG

-922 ELKQEALKTFLS
+922 EPKQEALKTFLS

-945 VFHLESF
+945 VFHLGSF

-1050 LSAYIDKLMA
+1050 LSAYIDKLMI
-1060 VNHDREEQEIQVLKV
+1060 VNQDRAEQEMQVLKV
-1075 IDKESYQLSSAQKRI
+1075 ADKESYQLSSAQKRI

-1199 NLDKKKSYLYINL
+1199 NLNKKNSYLYINL

-1263 LGRWDTEKSYWT
+1263 LGRWDKEKSYWM
-1275 AELAAPLPI
+1275 AELAASLPI

-1362 EKIQGFFVN
+1362 EQIQGFFVN
-1371 TLAVRTQLND
+1371 TLAIRTQLND

-1433 KGILQQHDA
+1433 KDILQQHDA

-1496 LDAFIHRRT
+1496 LEAFIHQRT
-1505 VAFENL
+1505 VTYENL
-1511 VFLSQEEESLYK
+1511 SFLSQEEESLYK
-1523 KVNHTQR
+1523 KVNHTER

-1550 NRIAIATETESLTY
+1550 NRIAVATETESLTY

-1665 NDDVKILNK
+1665 NDDVKMLNK

-1743 ELYLLSDEQRYSTVA
+1743 ELYVLSDEQRYSTVA

-1779 ELSTSLTKP
+1779 ELSTSLTKL

-1853 SIPIGIPISNTKVL
+1853 SIPIGIPISNTKVH

-1874 HCPVGAMGE
+1874 HCPVGVMGE
-1883 LYIESVGLAQGYWKQ
+1883 LYIESLGLAQGYWKQ

-1920 RTGDLARWLSNGNI
+1920 RTGDLARWLPNGNI

-1973 TEDGM
+1973 TKDGM
-1978 LLQVYYKTVDGIGIE
+1978 LLQAYYKTVDGIGIE

-2031 KLPKIEFGHEQK
+2031 KLPKIEFDHEK
-2043 DECKLKPQTKVQ
+2043 NDECKLKPQTKVQ
-2055 KDIAKVWSE
+2055 KNIAKIWSE

-2135 ACMENET
+2135 ACRENET

-2182 RLLQLPSTTIYCLV
+2182 RVLQLPSTTIYCLV
-2196 RKNENQVIGA
+2196 RKNEDQVIGA
-2206 KLKERMEFYFG
+2206 RLKERMEFYFG

-2248 HVKNRVES
+2248 YLKNRVES

-2429 IQLKWEQFINSLQ
+2429 HQLKWDQFINSLQ

-2459 FFNTNLTTDEQKALE
+2459 FFYTNLTTDEQKALE

-2513 NLLLNYAMSIE
+2513 NVLLNYAMSIG

>member
-1 MKEIQEKY
+1 MKEIQKKY

-16 ATVGQEALWIAHQM
+16 VTVGQEALWIAHQM

-47 KLQIEVLK
+47 NLQIEVLK
-55 KSLTVIVQ
+55 KTLTTIVQ

-81 LIQKNVEF
+81 LIQRNVEF
-89 DIPIKDLTAFKN
+89 DIPIKDLAAFKN

-106 IFENFLESIVNEK
+106 ILKNFLESIVNEK
-119 FSLEEWPLFKFH
+119 FSLEEGPLFKFH

-137 DTFILHLMFHHIIY
+137 DTFVLHLMFHHIIY

-165 TYGELLQGKT
+165 TYGEFLQGKT

-182 YQNLVKYE
+182 YKNLVEYE
-190 ESFIDSAIYKEGS
+190 EGFINSAIYKEGS

-222 FNKIN
+222 FNKMN
-227 EKRYTDKNIS
+227 EKRYTDQNIS

-292 EERNTF
+292 EERDTF

-313 GETFKGILN
+313 GETFKEILN

-348 NTNTNTN
+348 NKNTND
-355 HNMVYSTAFNTMKI
+355 NMVYSTAFNTMKI
-369 PELKIPDM
+369 PELKIPDI

-419 ESISDLIERYV
+419 ESISDLVERYI

-472 TLDQLVDLQALKS
+472 TLDQLIDLQALES

-510 ANYLRE
+510 VNYLCE
-516 NDLKKGQRVSI
+516 HDIKKGQSVSI
-527 TMERESDNIVWIL
+527 IMVREIDTIVWIL

-569 SQMIITKKEYR
+569 SQMIITKKEFR

-674 LLCGGRMHLISEIEK
+674 LLCGGRMHLISDIEK

-731 KRVFV
+731 KRLFV

-783 EISNIPIGKPIA
+783 EISSIPIGKPIA

-832 EKTKEAFIS
+832 EKTEEAFIS

-856 DLVRLLPNGNL
+856 DLGRLLPNGNL

-995 AEILNLGKYRIG
+995 AEILNLGKYRIS
-1007 RDDDFFKL
+1007 REDDFFKL

-1060 VNHDREEQEIQVLKV
+1060 VNHDREEQEMQVLKV
-1075 IDKESYQLSSAQKRI
+1075 ADKESYQLSSAQKRI

-1104 TPLHIYIEPSLK
+1104 TPLHIYIEPSLN

-1175 TTINQTDHTP
+1175 TTINQTDYTP
-1185 FDLENGP
+1185 FDLEKGP

-1199 NLDKKKSYLYINL
+1199 NLNKKKSYLYINL

-1263 LGRWDTEKSYWT
+1263 LGRWDTEKSYWM

-1321 QENVSMYMLFLAAYI
+1321 QENVSIYMLFLAAYI

-1347 IIVGTPVVGRNHQEF
+1347 IIVGTPIVGRNHQEF

-1371 TLAVRTQLND
+1371 TLAIRTQLND
-1381 VKNLTQLLQ
+1381 VKNLTQLLK

-1433 KGILQQHDA
+1433 KDILQQHDA

-1469 VGVSFEYDINLFKE
+1469 VGISFEHDINLFKE
-1483 ESINRFTQNLLTI
+1483 ESIKRFTQNLFTI
-1496 LDAFIHRRT
+1496 LDAFIHQRT
-1505 VAFENL
+1505 VAYENL
-1511 VFLSQEEESLYK
+1511 SFLSQEEESLYK
-1523 KVNHTQR
+1523 KVNHTER

-1550 NRIAIATETESLTY
+1550 NRIAIVTGTESLTY

-1651 YKVSIIEDIYRTTI
+1651 YQVSIIEDIYRTTI

-1674 PDDLAYV
+1674 PNDLAYV

-1743 ELYLLSDEQRYSTVA
+1743 ELYVLSDEQRYSTVA
-1758 YAQAIQETQATIS
+1758 YAQAIQEIQATIS

-1779 ELSTSLTKP
+1779 ELSTSLTKL

-1834 VSAMYYFI
+1834 VSTMYYFI
-1842 PVLEGDNNLLG
+1842 PALEGDNNLLG
-1853 SIPIGIPISNTKVL
+1853 SIPIGIPISNTKVH

-1874 HCPVGAMGE
+1874 HCPVGSMGE
-1883 LYIESVGLAQGYWKQ
+1883 LYIESLGLAQGYWKQ

-1920 RTGDLARWLSNGNI
+1920 RTGDLARWLPNGNI

-1978 LLQVYYKTVDGIGIE
+1978 LLQAYYKTVDGIGIE

-1998 LHLSNVLPEYM
+1998 SHLSNVLPEYM

-2196 RKNENQVIGA
+2196 RKNEDQVIGA

-2237 MNLGLDSKQLD
+2237 MNLGLGSKQLD
-2248 HVKNRVES
+2248 HLKNRVES

-2384 ICLSSIAPDV
+2384 ICLSSIAPNV

-2496 QGYLKNIHCLEP
+2496 QGYLKNIHCVEP

-2513 NLLLNYAMSIE
+2513 NLLLNYAMNIE

>member
-1 MKEIQEKY
+1 MKEIQKQY

-30 EIEKGMNNE
+30 ELENGLNNE
-39 PIIIKLKG
+39 ATIIKLKG
-47 KLQIEVLK
+47 NLQIDTFK
-55 KSLTVIVQ
+55 KALTLMVQ
-63 SHPALRTIF
+63 SHPALRTLFI
-72 KKRDEKIKQ
+72 KRDEKIKQ
-81 LIQKNVEF
+81 FIQKSIAF

-101 TEQKS
+101 TEQKF
-106 IFENFLESIVNEK
+106 ILNKFLDPIVNEK
-119 FSLEEWPLFKFH
+119 FNLEEGPLFKFH
-131 IIKFSE
+131 IIKLCE
-137 DTFILHLMFHHIIY
+137 DEFILHMIFHHIIY
-151 DGWSLGVFIRQLSN
+151 DGCSLGIFIQQLSH
-165 TYGELLQGKT
+165 TYCELLQENTGLVLESPYKSF
-175 NVEFESP
+175 VEFE
-182 YQNLVKYE
+182 E
-190 ESFIDSAIYKEGS
+190 GFIDSAIYREGS
-203 SYWKDYLQGELTPT
+203 SYWKDYLQGELLPT
-217 EFPID
+217 EFPATI
-222 FNKIN
+222 NKMNGPIYTN
-227 EKRYTDKNIS
+227 ENIS
-237 KNINSDLFYQIQCFA
+237 KNIDADLFYQIQCFA
-252 KKNNISIYRV
+252 KRNNISVYRV
-262 MLSTYCTLLHQ
+262 MLSTYCALLHQ

-283 IPINTRPHT
+283 IPINTRTQT
-292 EERNTF
+292 EEGNAF
-298 GYFVNTVPIRITIEK
+298 GYFVNTLPIRITIEK
-313 GETFKGILN
+313 GDTFRGILN
-322 KVNKSIHLAITYK
+322 KVNKSVHLAIKYK
-335 HNPYSHIVKDLNL
+335 HNPYSHIVRDLNL
-348 NTNTNTN
+348 NNNTH
-355 HNMVYSTAFNTMKI
+355 HNMIYSTAFNTVRI
-369 PELKIPDM
+369 PQLKIPDI

-409 VDYNSALYKP
+409 IDYNSALYKP
-419 ESISDLIERYV
+419 DSMNDLVERYI

-449 LLEKDHRLYK
+449 LLKKDHRLYK
-459 EMNSNALTYPNSK
+459 DINSNTLAYPNSK
-472 TLDQLVDLQALKS
+472 TLDQLIDRQALKS

-499 YYELQQRSNQI
+499 YYDLQQRSNQI

-516 NDLKKGQRVSI
+516 NDIKKGQRVSI
-527 TMERESDNIVWIL
+527 TMVREIETIVCIL

-560 IEYILKDSE
+560 IEFILKDSE
-569 SQMIITKKEYR
+569 SQMIITKKEFR
-580 GLVERFAIHTIYLED
+580 GLIESFAIHTIFLED
-595 FHYAN
+595 FLYTN

-608 HTIED
+608 HNIED

-634 KGVVNLSYS
+634 RGVINLSYS
-643 VINTFHLGKEDVFLQ
+643 LMNQFNLDKNDVFLQ
-658 FATIIFDAS
+658 FATMIFDAS
-667 IMEIFPI
+667 IMEMFPI
-674 LLCGGRMHLISEIEK
+674 LLCGGRMHVISEMEK
-689 RSAEEFINVSQ
+689 RSAEDFINVIN
-700 KNGIT
+700 KNSIT
-705 NVVLPTAFFKLIAD
+705 YVLLPTAFFKLIAD
-719 MPKEM
+719 MSKEI
-724 LLKLNSV
+724 LLKLNSL
-731 KRVFV
+731 KCVFV

-748 WQSKLGLKIPV
+748 WQSKVGLKIPV
-759 LNAYGPTETTVCAT
+759 LNAYGPTEATVCT
-773 MYEVNGEIQK
+773 TIHEVNHEIK
-783 EISNIPIGKPIA
+783 EESSNIPIGKPTA
-795 NSEVF
+795 NSKVF
-800 VVSPFNTLC
+800 VVNPFNTLC
-809 PSGVVGELFI
+809 PPGVVGELFI
-819 GGDGVANGYLNQK
+819 GGDGVAKGYINQK
-832 EKTKEAFIS
+832 KKTEEAFIS
-841 FDKSYNHDKKMYRTG
+841 FEKSYNPNEKIYRTG

-867 EFIGRKDNQVKIR
+867 EFIGRKDNQVKLR

-887 EIEGTLF
+887 EIERALF
-894 KHPEVRDAVVFTYQN
+894 KHPDVKDAVVVTYQN
-909 DKIVSFY
+909 DKIASFY
-916 LSKDNT
+916 VSKDNT
-922 ELKQEALKTFLS
+922 EIKQENLKTFLS
-934 ESLPDFMMPNY
+934 ERLPDFMMPNY
-945 VFHLESF
+945 IFHLKTF
-952 PVSPS
+952 PLSPS
-957 GKLDRKKLELQIPS
+957 GKVDRKKLELQIPS
-971 LLENMQKQYV
+971 LLENMQNQYI
-981 PPISETEKRLAKTW
+981 PPISGTEKRLAKTW
-995 AEILNLGKYRIG
+995 SEILNLGKYRIS

-1050 LSAYIDKLMA
+1050 LSAYIDKLME
-1060 VNHDREEQEIQVLKV
+1060 VNHDREEQKMQILKV
-1075 IDKESYQLSSAQKRI
+1075 TDKESYQLSSAQKRI
-1090 WFLNKYNAINRVYD
+1090 WFLNKSNAINRVYD

-1116 KDILQDTIRFL
+1116 KDILQDAIRFL

-1134 RTVFIERN
+1134 RTVFIEKN

-1149 LNSIAIDLIHD
+1149 LKSIAIDLIHH
-1160 EIEHMSKKE
+1160 EIEHMAKKE
-1169 QQEYIR
+1169 QLEYLR
-1175 TTINQTDHTP
+1175 KTINQTDDTP
-1185 FDLENGP
+1185 FDLEKGP

-1244 PTISNRYVDYAE
+1244 PTIYNRYVDYVE
-1256 WEQEQLN
+1256 WEQEQLK
-1263 LGRWDTEKSYWT
+1263 LGRWDTEKSYWM

-1284 LNLPLDFSRNRQS
+1284 LNLPLDFSKNHQS
-1297 TNKGT
+1297 TNRGT

-1310 EMKESLKQVCE
+1310 KMKESLKQVCE

-1347 IIVGTPVVGRNHQEF
+1347 IIVGTPVVGRNYQEF
-1362 EKIQGFFVN
+1362 EQIQGFFVN
-1371 TLAVRTQLND
+1371 TLAIRTQLND
-1381 VKNLTQLLQ
+1381 VINLTQLLQ

-1433 KGILQQHDA
+1433 KDILQQQDA

-1453 ISKFD
+1453 VSKFD
-1458 ISLAVEEGLDY
+1458 ISLAVEEGSDY
-1469 VGVSFEYDINLFKE
+1469 VGISFEYNINLFKE
-1483 ESINRFTQNLLTI
+1483 ESINRFTQNLLNI
-1496 LDAFIHRRT
+1496 LDAFIHQRT
-1505 VAFENL
+1505 VAYENL
-1511 VFLSQEEESLYK
+1511 SFLSMEEESLYR
-1523 KVNHTQR
+1523 KVNHTER

-1535 QNIQEQFYMQVDRQS
+1535 QNIQEQFYKQVERQS

-1564 RQLNMSSNQVAQH
+1564 RQLNRSSNQVAQH
-1577 LLEKGI
+1577 LLDKGI
-1583 KRGDKVAIFLD
+1583 KKGDKVAIFLD
-1594 RSMNSIVSMLGI
+1594 RSMNSIVSMIGI
-1606 LKAGAAYIPID
+1606 LKSGAAYIPID

-1641 KFKSHLNVSD
+1641 KYKSHLNLSE

-1693 TLLTHKGVLNLVEWR
+1693 TLLKHKGVLNLVEWR

-1743 ELYLLSDEQRYSTVA
+1743 ELHVLSDEQRYSTAA
-1758 YAQAIQETQATIS
+1758 YAQAVQEIQATIS

-1779 ELSTSLTKP
+1779 ELSTSLNKL
-1788 DSEKIRSLRFIIMGG
+1788 DSEKIRSLRFMIMGG
-1803 EAASTNAIRSWQN
+1803 EAASTNAIKSWQS

-1842 PVLEGDNNLLG
+1842 PVLEGENNLLG
-1853 SIPIGIPISNTKVL
+1853 SVPIGMPISNTKVH

-1874 HCPVGAMGE
+1874 HCPVGGIGE
-1883 LYIESVGLAQGYWKQ
+1883 LYIESLGLAQGYWKQ

-1907 SNPFSED
+1907 SNPFLEEK
-1914 NSKRLY
+1914 SKRLY
-1920 RTGDLARWLSNGNI
+1920 RTGDLARWLPNGNI

-1973 TEDGM
+1973 TKDGM
-1978 LLQVYYKTVDGIGIE
+1978 LLQAYYKTVDGIGIE

-1998 LHLSNVLPEYM
+1998 IHLSNVLPEYM

-2031 KLPKIEFGHEQK
+2031 KLPKIEFDYEQN

-2055 KDIAKVWSE
+2055 KNIAKVWSE
-2064 VLNVKS
+2064 VLNIKS

-2135 ACMENET
+2135 ARMENEP
-2142 KTTPVYETT
+2142 KMTPVYETT

-2157 LDMVNYPKAVF
+2157 LDMMNYPKAVF

-2217 KEILQKLK
+2217 KEILQKLE

-2248 HVKNRVES
+2248 HLKNKVES

-2325 NLDNLYLESKFQGE
+2325 NLDNVYLESKFQGE

-2384 ICLSSIAPDV
+2384 ICLSSIAPEI

-2429 IQLKWEQFINSLQ
+2429 NQLKWDQFINSLQ
-2442 AFGYDILLM
+2442 DFGYDIMLM

-2496 QGYLKNIHCLEP
+2496 QGYLKNVHCLEP

-2513 NLLLNYAMSIE
+2513 NLLLNYAMNIE
-2524 YLPLIK
+2524 YLPFIK

>member
-1 MKEIQEKY
+1 MKEIQKKY

-16 ATVGQEALWIAHQM
+16 VTVGQEALWIAHQM

-47 KLQIEVLK
+47 NLQIEVLK
-55 KSLTVIVQ
+55 KTLTTIVQ

-106 IFENFLESIVNEK
+106 ILKNFLESIVNEK
-119 FSLEEWPLFKFH
+119 FSLEEGPLFKFH

-137 DTFILHLMFHHIIY
+137 DTFVLHLMFHHIIY

-182 YQNLVKYE
+182 YKNLVEYE
-190 ESFIDSAIYKEGS
+190 EGFIDSAIYKDGS

-222 FNKIN
+222 FNKMN

-237 KNINSDLFYQIQCFA
+237 KNINSDLFYQIQCFT

-348 NTNTNTN
+348 NTNTN

-369 PELKIPDM
+369 PELKIPDI

-409 VDYNSALYKP
+409 VDFNSALYKP
-419 ESISDLIERYV
+419 ESISDLVERYI

-449 LLEKDHRLYK
+449 LVEKDHRLYK
-459 EMNSNALTYPNSK
+459 EMNSNALTYPHSK
-472 TLDQLVDLQALKS
+472 TLDQLIDLQSLKS

-527 TMERESDNIVWIL
+527 TMEREIDTIVWIL

-580 GLVERFAIHTIYLED
+580 GLVERFAIHTIFLED
-595 FHYAN
+595 FHYTN

-689 RSAEEFINVSQ
+689 RSAEEFINVIQ

-759 LNAYGPTETTVCAT
+759 LNAYGPTENTVCAT
-773 MYEVNGEIQK
+773 MYEVNSEIQK

-832 EKTKEAFIS
+832 EKTKEAFLS
-841 FDKSYNHDKKMYRTG
+841 FNKSYNHNKKMYRTG

-945 VFHLESF
+945 IFHLESF

-957 GKLDRKKLELQIPS
+957 GKLDRKKLELQIPF

-1060 VNHDREEQEIQVLKV
+1060 VNHDREEQEMQVLKV
-1075 IDKESYQLSSAQKRI
+1075 ADKESYQLSSAQKRI

-1104 TPLHIYIEPSLK
+1104 TPLHIYIEPSLNK
-1116 KDILQDTIRFL
+1116 NILQDTIRFL

-1134 RTVFIERN
+1134 RSVFIERN

-1199 NLDKKKSYLYINL
+1199 NLDKKNSYLYINL

-1244 PTISNRYVDYAE
+1244 PIISNRYVDYAE

-1263 LGRWDTEKSYWT
+1263 LGRWDTEKSYWM

-1362 EKIQGFFVN
+1362 EQIQGFFVN
-1371 TLAVRTQLND
+1371 TLAIRTQLND

-1433 KGILQQHDA
+1433 KDILQQHDA

-1483 ESINRFTQNLLTI
+1483 ESINRFTQNLLKI

-1505 VAFENL
+1505 VAYENL
-1511 VFLSQEEESLYK
+1511 SFLSQEEESLYK
-1523 KVNHTQR
+1523 NVNHTER

-1535 QNIQEQFYMQVDRQS
+1535 QNIQEQFYMQVDRQP
-1550 NRIAIATETESLTY
+1550 NRIAIVTETESLTY

-1577 LLEKGI
+1577 LLENGI

-1624 INYIVRDSEAC
+1624 INYIVCDSEAC

-1693 TLLTHKGVLNLVEWR
+1693 TLLTHKGVSNLVEWR

-1743 ELYLLSDEQRYSTVA
+1743 ELYVLSDEQRYSTVA

-1779 ELSTSLTKP
+1779 ELSTSLTKL
-1788 DSEKIRSLRFIIMGG
+1788 DCEKIRSLRFIIMGG

-1853 SIPIGIPISNTKVL
+1853 SIPIGIPISNTKVH

-1883 LYIESVGLAQGYWKQ
+1883 LYIESLGLAQGYWKQ

-1920 RTGDLARWLSNGNI
+1920 RTGDLARWLPNGNI

-1978 LLQVYYKTVDGIGIE
+1978 LLQAYYKTVDGIGIE

-2122 EDMSFKKEKNMNV
+2122 EDISFKKEKNMNV

-2196 RKNENQVIGA
+2196 RKNEDQVIGA

-2225 ERVEL
+2225 VRVEL
-2230 IEGDLSL
+2230 IEGDLSQ

-2248 HVKNRVES
+2248 HLKNKVES

-2345 MEKGVRATI
+2345 MEKEVRATI

-2488 AIPSCLYT
+2488 VIPSCLYT

-2513 NLLLNYAMSIE
+2513 NLLLNYAMNIE

>member
-47 KLQIEVLK
+47 KVQIEVLK
-55 KSLTVIVQ
+55 KALTVIVQ

-119 FSLEEWPLFKFH
+119 FSLEEGPLFKFH

-175 NVEFESP
+175 NVEFESS

-190 ESFIDSAIYKEGS
+190 EGFIDSAIYKEGS

-222 FNKIN
+222 SYKMN

-252 KKNNISIYRV
+252 KENNISIYRV

-313 GETFKGILN
+313 GDTFKGILN

-348 NTNTNTN
+348 NKNTND
-355 HNMVYSTAFNTMKI
+355 NMVYSTAFNTMKI
-369 PELKIPDM
+369 PELKIPDI

-409 VDYNSALYKP
+409 VDFNSALYKP
-419 ESISDLIERYV
+419 ESISDLVERYI

-449 LLEKDHRLYK
+449 LVEKDHRLYK

-472 TLDQLVDLQALKS
+472 TLDQLIDLQALES

-527 TMERESDNIVWIL
+527 TMEREIDTIVWIL

-634 KGVVNLSYS
+634 KGVINLSYS

-731 KRVFV
+731 KRLFV

-748 WQSKLGLKIPV
+748 WQNKLGLKIPV

-832 EKTKEAFIS
+832 EKTEESFIS
-841 FDKSYNHDKKMYRTG
+841 FGKSYNQDKKMYRTG

-916 LSKDNT
+916 LSKDNR
-922 ELKQEALKTFLS
+922 ELKQEELKTFLS

-945 VFHLESF
+945 IFHLKSF

-971 LLENMQKQYV
+971 LLENMQKQCV

-995 AEILNLGKYRIG
+995 AEILNLGKYRIS
-1007 RDDDFFKL
+1007 REDDFFGL

-1060 VNHDREEQEIQVLKV
+1060 VNHDREEQEMQVLKV
-1075 IDKESYQLSSAQKRI
+1075 ANKESYQLSSAQKRI

-1104 TPLHIYIEPSLK
+1104 TPLHIYIEPSLN

-1175 TTINQTDHTP
+1175 TTINQTDHTQ
-1185 FDLENGP
+1185 FDLEKGP

-1199 NLDKKKSYLYINL
+1199 NLNKKKSYLYINL

-1236 AKRRNPEL
+1236 AKRMNPEL

-1256 WEQEQLN
+1256 WEQAQLN
-1263 LGRWDTEKSYWT
+1263 LGRWDTEKSYWM

-1371 TLAVRTQLND
+1371 TLAIRTQLND
-1381 VKNLTQLLQ
+1381 LKNLTQLLQ

-1433 KGILQQHDA
+1433 KDILQQHDA

-1483 ESINRFTQNLLTI
+1483 ESINRFTQNLLNI

-1505 VAFENL
+1505 VAYENL
-1511 VFLSQEEESLYK
+1511 SFLSQEEESLYK
-1523 KVNHTQR
+1523 NVNHTER

-1535 QNIQEQFYMQVDRQS
+1535 QNIQEQFYMQVDRQP
-1550 NRIAIATETESLTY
+1550 NRIAIATATESLTY

-1743 ELYLLSDEQRYSTVA
+1743 ELYVLSDEQRYSTVA

-1779 ELSTSLTKP
+1779 ELSTSLTKL

-1842 PVLEGDNNLLG
+1842 PVLEGENNLLG
-1853 SIPIGIPISNTKVL
+1853 SVPIGIPISNTKVH

-1874 HCPVGAMGE
+1874 HCPVGCMGE
-1883 LYIESVGLAQGYWKQ
+1883 LYIESLGLAQGYWKQ

-1914 NSKRLY
+1914 NSRRLY
-1920 RTGDLARWLSNGNI
+1920 RTGDLARWLPNGNI

-1978 LLQVYYKTVDGIGIE
+1978 LLQAYYKTVDGIGVE

-2043 DECKLKPQTKVQ
+2043 AECKLKPQTKVQ

-2196 RKNENQVIGA
+2196 RKNEDQVIGA

-2248 HVKNRVES
+2248 HLKNKVES

-2291 NARFHYISTL
+2291 NVRFHYISTL

-2316 FESNFDRGQ
+2316 FESDFDRGQ

-2459 FFNTNLTTDEQKALE
+2459 FFNTNLTNDEQKALE

-2513 NLLLNYAMSIE
+2513 NLLLNYAMNIE